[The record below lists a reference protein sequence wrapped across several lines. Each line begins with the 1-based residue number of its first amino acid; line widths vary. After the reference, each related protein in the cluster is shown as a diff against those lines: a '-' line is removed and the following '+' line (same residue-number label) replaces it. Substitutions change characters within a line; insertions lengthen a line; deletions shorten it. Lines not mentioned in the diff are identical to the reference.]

1 MRAENRV
8 IQWYI
13 LNLTFIQK
21 EDEAGATPLFAGND
35 FDQKL
40 QTYYEMEEDGN
51 ELYDIVGGKIAAL
64 YSFWYYSSG
73 AVSTADFEKLD
84 QDIESGTV

>member
-1 MRAENRV
+1 M

-13 LNLTFIQK
+13 LNLTFLQK
-21 EDEAGATPLFAGND
+21 GDEEKQLMFKGND
-35 FDQKL
+35 FEQKL
-40 QTYYEMEEDGN
+40 QVYYEMEEEGD

-73 AVSTADFEKLD
+73 AVLRDDFEKLD
-84 QDIESGTV
+84 RDIEEGKV